1 MNKIKTRF
9 APSPTGDLH
18 IGGLRTALFAYL
30 FAKKNNG
37 EFLLRIE
44 DTDQSRYKKDSV
56 DSILDGLKWA
66 GINWDNKEII
76 YQSSRIEIYQKYAKQ
91 LIDEG
96 RAYYCFCT
104 QETLADMRKVQE
116 QNKQAPKYDRRCL
129 NLTREKIEEKLKSG
143 TPYVIRMKIPDKF
156 QTNFKPSLEEV
167 ENETST
173 KVGMKIIEFKDLI
186 RGKVKFNLK
195 EIDDQILLK
204 SDGYPTYHLANV
216 IDDQEMKI
224 THIIRADEWLS
235 STPKHIILYNYFDW
249 DLPEFA
255 HIPLI
260 LAPDKSKLS
269 KRHGATGV
277 LEFKKLGYLPEALI
291 NYIALL
297 GWNPGNEKEIFTL
310 EKLELEFSLD
320 KVHKAGAIFNQ
331 EKLDWMNG
339 YYIRE
344 LSLENFT
351 EKCLPY
357 LIDANLIDSKK
368 YNEKYVQSVV
378 ALEKERI
385 KKLSEISKITGYFFK
400 EINKEIDYDKE
411 LLKWKKSDLKTA
423 KSRLEFLYSELNKVP
438 DENWTRNSLKNLLI
452 DLIKAKNLGTGDTLW
467 PMRVALTG
475 QQNSPG
481 PFEVAEVLGKENSLE
496 RIKNAIIKL

>member
-18 IGGLRTALFAYL
+18 VGGLRTALFAYL

-76 YQSSRIEIYQKYAKQ
+76 YQSSRIEIYQKHAKQ
-91 LIDEG
+91 LVNEG
-96 RAYYCFCT
+96 NAYYCFCT
-104 QETLADMRKVQE
+104 QETLAEMRQLQE

-129 NLTREKIEEKLKSG
+129 NLTQEEIEEKLKSG
-143 TPYVIRMKIPDKF
+143 TPYVIRMKVPDKF
-156 QTNFKPSLEEV
+156 QTNFK
-167 ENETST
+167 
-173 KVGMKIIEFKDLI
+173 IEFKDLI

-216 IDDQEMKI
+216 IDDHEMKI

-475 QQNSPG
+475 QKNSPG
-481 PFEVAEVLGKENSLE
+481 PFEVAEVLGKEKSLE
-496 RIKNAIIKL
+496 RIKQAISLV